1 MALIANVCGA
11 RYCTVGTVNGRECSR
26 LHGVDLTV
34 NADIGSARRH
44 VRSQERSG
52 RPEGT
57 AESVR
62 ATGRACSAVAPLGPT
77 WRIGLAWYARAGRSR
92 SARANRGQGV
102 CAADYQAPV
111 LGRDSECPRDCWF
124 GLPGSWMPAYVQYC
138 CSGVCVGLGGAF
150 ADVFSAS
157 RFSGRVAPADSHSL
171 YIGAA
176 YSVSGIKTF
185 CMSGASSVL
194 EASRV
199 ALAVP
204 GGRAPSPVHIAR
216 ERFEIDRTSY
226 PHFHRYMP

>member
-1 MALIANVCGA
+1 MALIANACGA

-111 LGRDSECPRDCWF
+111 LGRDSECPRGCWF
-124 GLPGSWMPAYVQYC
+124 GLPGCQRMYSTAVAVYVRG
-138 CSGVCVGLGGAF
+138 SGWRV
-150 ADVFSAS
+150 
-157 RFSGRVAPADSHSL
+157 RGRVLGFSL
-171 YIGAA
+171 LG
-176 YSVSGIKTF
+176 T
-185 CMSGASSVL
+185 CCT
-194 EASRV
+194 
-199 ALAVP
+199 
-204 GGRAPSPVHIAR
+204 GR
-216 ERFEIDRTSY
+216 
-226 PHFHRYMP
+226 